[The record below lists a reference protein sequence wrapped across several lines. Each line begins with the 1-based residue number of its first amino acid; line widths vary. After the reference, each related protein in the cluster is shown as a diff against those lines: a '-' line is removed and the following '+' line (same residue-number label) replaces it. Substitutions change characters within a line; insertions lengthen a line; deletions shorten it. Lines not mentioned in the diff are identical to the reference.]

1 LFGYHR
7 MPSTTTPTAMRL
19 STGGTTCS
27 ATAECRTDNAHR
39 AAAPHRRCRLSWLP
53 PDAEHHNACRAA
65 APHWRCRLLGYSQT
79 PNGTTPFGLRPP
91 LKPHNHPCKSE
102 FVTWGGVYHGRRRE
116 VKIFFTS
123 CIVPHLVG
131 RPCCAGSGG
140 QSGGRSYRRP
150 SRSCCRSRASS
161 QVIEI
166 LVIVG
171 GVPLG

>member
-19 STGGTTCS
+19 CTGGTTCS

-102 FVTWGGVYHGRRRE
+102 FVTWGGVYHGRRRQ
-116 VKIFFTS
+116 VKMFFTS

-131 RPCCAGSGG
+131 KAAPGREVRVAAEAVAGHPGVVAGPGG
-140 QSGGRSYRRP
+140 TACQR
-150 SRSCCRSRASS
+150 C
-161 QVIEI
+161 V
-166 LVIVG
+166 
-171 GVPLG
+171 